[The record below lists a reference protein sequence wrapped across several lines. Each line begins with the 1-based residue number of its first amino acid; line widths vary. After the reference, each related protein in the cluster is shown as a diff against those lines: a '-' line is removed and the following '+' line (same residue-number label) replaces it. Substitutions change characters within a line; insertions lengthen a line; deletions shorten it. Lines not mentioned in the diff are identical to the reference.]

1 MAAKKTQHR
10 VFCNS
15 ACTANQTNILLYC
28 TVKNAGLKKPQP
40 GLPGV
45 FCMYNRYNQTNILLY
60 CKKYMT
66 RKTLE
71 FFQPRKLKCN
81 LPSTGFDPGKYFIL
95 NKCQKN
101 MEKKLF
107 RSKINYSISDNSI
120 TVLTY

>member
-28 TVKNAGLKKPQP
+28 
-40 GLPGV
+40 
-45 FCMYNRYNQTNILLY
+45 
-60 CKKYMT
+60 KKYMT

-71 FFQPRKLKCN
+71 FFQPRKRKCN

-101 MEKKLF
+101 LEKKPF
-107 RSKINYSISDNSI
+107 RSKINCSISDNYFN
-120 TVLTY
+120 VLKIK